1 MLREDDNLPSCIAGL
16 VDRGDAGARSSRRR
30 FLAALSAAF
39 LAAGCQ
45 LGRNQVVTRPA
56 KYSVRSER
64 LLVLSDFKLS
74 KEHPLI
80 QDLVTLR
87 GQVAETLNL
96 TFDTQQVTVYLF
108 SDHATYRKYLDATYP
123 GLPDRRAY
131 FVGTSKELAV
141 YTFWG
146 DRIQEDLR
154 HEYTHGLLH
163 SALKTVPLWLD
174 EGLAEYF
181 EVPGP
186 NPGTLN
192 AEYATRLPK
201 ALANGWHPD
210 VTRLE
215 RIEEFSQM
223 QRFDYQES
231 WAWMHFLLHSSPD
244 TREVLLGYLEELKT
258 NPKPGPLSVR
268 LRQEYPEYSPRFAA
282 YIATLHTQRALVEA
296 ASHSEPA
303 TR

>member
-1 MLREDDNLPSCIAGL
+1 MLRDDDKLPHSFAGRTDHA
-16 VDRGDAGARSSRRR
+16 VAGARTSRRR
-30 FLAALSAAF
+30 FLAALSASL

-45 LGRNQVVTRPA
+45 LGRNHVVTRPA

-74 KEHPLI
+74 KDHPLI

-96 TFDTQQVTVYLF
+96 TFDSQQVTVYLF
-108 SDHATYRKYLDATYP
+108 SDQTTYRKYLDATYP

-131 FVGTSKELAV
+131 FVGTTKELAV

-181 EVPGP
+181 EVPGA

-192 AEYATRLPK
+192 DEYASRLPK

-258 NPKPGPLSVR
+258 NPKPGNLSAR
-268 LRQEYPEYSPRFAA
+268 LKLEYPEYSARFAA
-282 YIATLHTQRALVEA
+282 YVATLHTQRALVEA
-296 ASHSEPA
+296 ASHFEPA